1 MRRYVMKKLMD
12 ALQMMGIMMATGI
25 GAMIGFVG
33 GALLLDPDCKLTLSN
48 NKSKESE

>member
-1 MRRYVMKKLMD
+1 MKKIIGT
-12 ALQMMGIMMATGI
+12 LQMMGIMMATGI

-33 GALLLDPDCKLTLSN
+33 GALAFDPDCKLTISS